1 MKCAIYGRYSTD
13 MQSETSIDGQFRNC
27 DQRVEREGWE
37 VVARYADEAI
47 SGTISKRPQY
57 QQMLSDA
64 KAKKFDILLID
75 DLSRLSRDSVE
86 SKLALRR
93 LKFWGVRVIAV
104 SDGFDSGQKGHSL
117 TADFKG
123 VMNQQYIESVAAW
136 THRGQTEAALKGNSC
151 GGKSYG
157 YRNLPIEDPIKKDN
171 YGRPLII
178 GARKEINPEEA
189 RWVVQ
194 IYEWYSDGLSPRKI
208 AAELNRL
215 GVLAPRAPRSSSWSM
230 STIYGDRKRTGIG
243 ILNNPLYIGKYAWNR
258 SRWERDPDTG
268 KYKRFERPES
278 EWVIKDMPE
287 LRIISDELWNKVQT
301 RRKEQSL
308 ERKTELGLKVQTGR
322 GPKYILSS
330 LLKCT
335 CGGNYI
341 IIDTHRYGCARHK
354 DRGPAVC
361 SNDLKIDR
369 VLLESKLLEAIKTDL
384 FTDEAMEIFL
394 KETQRLLTE
403 RQREKVSSKDDLRKR
418 LQQVAVEIT
427 NLLTAIKAGILTSST
442 RSEMEKLE
450 SEKQELERKMA
461 YNPELDKVTTFLP
474 RAKASYKKLVN
485 ELEHTLLTDT
495 LRARAL
501 LRKLLGGKVRLVPED
516 GNLVAEIRG
525 DYAGL
530 LSITAP
536 KLNAG
541 SGDRI

>member
-1 MKCAIYGRYSTD
+1 MIEVAEYARYSTD

-27 DQRVEREGWE
+27 DQRAEREGWE
-37 VVARYADEAI
+37 VVARYSDEAM

-57 QQMLSDA
+57 QIMLSDA
-64 KAKKFDILLID
+64 KARKFDILLID

-93 LKFWGVRVIAV
+93 LKFWGIRVIAV
-104 SDGFDSGQKGHSL
+104 SENIDTDQKGHSL

-123 VMNQQYIESVAAW
+123 VMNQQYIESIAAW
-136 THRGQTEAALKGNSC
+136 THRGQTETALKGNSC
-151 GGKSYG
+151 GGKSFG
-157 YRNLPIEDPIKKDN
+157 YKNNPIEDPIHKDR

-194 IYEWYSDGLSPRKI
+194 IYQWYADGISPRKI
-208 AAELNRL
+208 AGELNRL
-215 GVLAPRAPRSSSWSM
+215 RIPAPRSGSWSM
-230 STIYGDRKRTGIG
+230 STIYGDRKRKGIG
-243 ILNNPLYIGKYAWNR
+243 ILNNELYIGKYAWNR

-287 LRIISDELWNKVQT
+287 LRIISDELWNKVQA

-308 ERKTELGLKVQTGR
+308 ARKTELGQQVQTGR
-322 GPKYILSS
+322 GPKYPFSS
-330 LLKCT
+330 LLECT

-361 SNDLKIDR
+361 SNDLKVDR
-369 VLLESKLLEAIKTDL
+369 KLVETKLLAAIKADL
-384 FTDEAMEIFL
+384 FTPEAIELFL

-403 RQREKVSSKDDLRKR
+403 RMREKISSKDDLKKR
-418 LQQVAVEIT
+418 LEEVEKKIG
-427 NLLTAIKAGILTSST
+427 NIISAIEQGILTSAT
-442 RSEMEKLE
+442 KAALEKAE
-450 SEKQELERKMA
+450 AEKKELERKLA
-461 YNPELDKVTTFLP
+461 YNPGLDKVTAFLP
-474 RAKASYKKLVN
+474 RAVDSYKKLVN
-485 ELEHTLLTDT
+485 ELERTLQTDA

-516 GNLVAEIRG
+516 GGLVAEIRG